1 MRIVLQILILN
12 LVFISCEKEI
22 KETPEE
28 FAEKLVKMFNDF
40 DNLASS
46 LSRKAT
52 KSTQNV
58 LEEREIIN
66 DFLNQSIRTLKRSK
80 EINQDLKG
88 KEKMITVFTSYKEV
102 INSSKYTAFLKEIEK
117 DKQEKNSNKKK
128 NTSIFVGKKFEL
140 LKELMKDI
148 IPVQTK
154 AEKLELVIEQY
165 QKLYVKG

>member
-117 DKQEKNSNKKK
+117 DKQEKKSNKKK

>member
-1 MRIVLQILILN
+1 MRIVFQILILSF
-12 LVFISCEKEI
+12 VFISCEREI
-22 KETPEE
+22 KETPKE

-40 DNLASS
+40 DNIASS

-58 LEEREIIN
+58 LKEREIIN
-66 DFLNQSIRTLKRSK
+66 DFLNQSIKTLKRSK
-80 EINQDLKG
+80 EINEDLKG

-117 DKQEKNSNKKK
+117 DKQETNPTKKK
-128 NTSIFVGKKFEL
+128 NTSMFVGKKFEL